1 MIMRK
6 IAFVCALLFVCG
18 AVVVNGQPKKRR
30 TTTTNEVM
38 KQGAERA
45 AAVAAKGAD
54 RMSIMFPTRDAMPED
69 VVWRRDIYRV
79 LDLGVDANA
88 TLYYPV
94 EPMGRQVNLFTYVF
108 RLMLTGR
115 INAYT
120 YKLDGVESFD
130 GKDRMEVRDV
140 LDRYSIYYEEK
151 DGRFTVENNDIPS
164 AEVTRY
170 YLKECVYVDQR
181 TGCVQRRVTALCPV
195 LMRGADDFGGEATP
209 YPLFW
214 LNYDEIAPWLAKLPV
229 MSSNL
234 NTVSNMTAD
243 DYFTM
248 NRYDGKVYKT
258 NNLQG
263 RALAHYCKSDSAMS
277 AEQAKIEK
285 QIRDFDT
292 RLWGG
297 LTHED
302 SLRVMREDSVA
313 KAKAAAA
320 ASAKKK
326 RSGSSLFGR
335 SARSAGSVSGTD
347 AAKAADAGKADA
359 GEAEP
364 TRVSVRRQRR

>member
-151 DGRFTVENNDIPS
+151 DGRFTVENSGIPS

-181 TGCVQRRVTALCPV
+181 TGTVQRKVTALCPV

-234 NTVSNMTAD
+234 NNVSNMTAD

-258 NNLQG
+258 NNMQG
-263 RALAHYCKSDSAMS
+263 RALAHYCKSDSAMA

-285 QIRDFDT
+285 QIGDFDT
-292 RLWGG
+292 RLWGR

-302 SLRVMREDSVA
+302 SLRVMREDSVSR
-313 KAKAAAA
+313 AKAAAA
-320 ASAKKK
+320 GAKKK

-335 SARSAGSVSGTD
+335 SARSSSASSVSGG
-347 AAKAADAGKADA
+347 ADGGSGNGATGDSAGSA
-359 GEAEP
+359 
-364 TRVSVRRQRR
+364 RVSVRRQRR